1 LSRRSHLHNGRD
13 KARRPVPF
21 KQHIGKG
28 LEDGIGDKEDG
39 KASVVLLRGDVHS
52 FCEAG
57 NLCVADVGSV
67 KEGQEVKK
75 AEL

>member
-1 LSRRSHLHNGRD
+1 LSRRNHLHNCGD

-21 KQHIGKG
+21 KQNIGEG

-39 KASVVLLRGDVHS
+39 KASVVLLRADVHS

-57 NLCVADVGSV
+57 NLCISDVGSV